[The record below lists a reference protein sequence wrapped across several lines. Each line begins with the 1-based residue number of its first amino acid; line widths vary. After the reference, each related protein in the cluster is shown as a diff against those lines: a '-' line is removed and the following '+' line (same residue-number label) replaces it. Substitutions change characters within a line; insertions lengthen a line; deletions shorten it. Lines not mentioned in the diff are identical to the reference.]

1 MEIVVFIFHRMNPD
15 SENNEL
21 ANTLSI
27 EKETGKVFVA
37 DLIDFE
43 SIKVKLYMIIIAQ
56 TI

>member
-1 MEIVVFIFHRMNPD
+1 MSPD

-21 ANTLSI
+21 ANTLTI

>member
-1 MEIVVFIFHRMNPD
+1 MSPD

-21 ANTLSI
+21 ANTLTI

-43 SIKVKLYMIIIAQ
+43 SMKVKRSLINIAH
-56 TI
+56 TM